1 MDLIVEKSFSFYFL
15 ISNIAPQIHYFM
27 TIQEATIY
35 KLQKPL
41 IKGFFSII
49 FPIFYIVQTSLYLKS
64 TKDFVE
70 IYIYFYLKR
79 VKLFDD
85 NLEFL

>member
-1 MDLIVEKSFSFYFL
+1 
-15 ISNIAPQIHYFM
+15 M

-41 IKGFFSII
+41 VKEFFSII

>member
-49 FPIFYIVQTSLYLKS
+49 FPIFYIVQTSLYLKL

-79 VKLFDD
+79 VKSFDD